1 MTGRRSPRPGARSL
15 QNLNLHFT
23 PLARYLPLMETFHIL
38 VLEDEQD
45 IRDLIS
51 FQLKAEGHLVTAVDS
66 ADKAVS
72 VLEKGEKFHLMLVDW
87 MLPGTLSG
95 LEFTRKVRSHRD
107 YKEIPVIMVT
117 ALTQPD
123 NIVAGLDAG
132 ADDYIT
138 KPFDLDVLQARI
150 RVQLRAHWGVPT
162 GGPSDNDNVLVK
174 DILRIDTAKCRVMVQ
189 DVEVQ
194 LTSTEYK
201 IIVALAQKPGHVFT
215 RTQLI
220 SSIQG
225 ENIHVTGRTID
236 THIAG
241 LRKKLG
247 EGGRLV
253 ETIRGIGY
261 RFKDDA

>member
-1 MTGRRSPRPGARSL
+1 M
-15 QNLNLHFT
+15 QNLNLYFGDVT
-23 PLARYLPLMETFHIL
+23 GNLSGMDNYRIL

-51 FQLKAEGHLVTAVDS
+51 FQLKAEGHAVTAVDS

-72 VLEKGEKFHLMLVDW
+72 LLEKGEKFHLMLVDW
-87 MLPGTLSG
+87 MLPGSLSG
-95 LEFTRKVRSHRD
+95 LEFTRKLRQHRD
-107 YKEIPVIMVT
+107 FKETPVIMVT

-123 NIVAGLDAG
+123 NVVAGLDAG

-138 KPFDLDVLQARI
+138 KPFDLDVLQARV
-150 RVQLRAHWGVPT
+150 RVQLRANYGQL
-162 GGPSDNDNVLVK
+162 GGTASAPGNILERDV
-174 DILRIDTAKCRVMVQ
+174 LRIDTAKCRVTVSEQ
-189 DVEVQ
+189 EIQ

-201 IIVALAQKPGHVFT
+201 IIVTLAQKPGHVFT

-220 SSIQG
+220 SQIQG
-225 ENIHVTGRTID
+225 EHIHVTGRTID

-247 EGGRLV
+247 AGGQLV

-261 RFKDDA
+261 RFRDDA

>member
-1 MTGRRSPRPGARSL
+1 MD
-15 QNLNLHFT
+15 NFK
-23 PLARYLPLMETFHIL
+23 IL

-51 FQLKAEGHLVTAVDS
+51 FQLKAEGHQVTAVDS
-66 ADKAVS
+66 ADKAIS
-72 VLEKGEKFHLMLVDW
+72 LLEKGEKYHLMLVDW

-95 LEFTRKVRSHRD
+95 LDFTRKLRTHRD
-107 YKEIPVIMVT
+107 HKETPVIMVT

-123 NIVAGLDAG
+123 NVVAGLDAG

-138 KPFDLDVLQARI
+138 KPFDLDVLQARV
-150 RVQLRAHWGVPT
+150 RVQLRANYASGSSTSAPGNLLT
-162 GGPSDNDNVLVK
+162 R
-174 DILRIDTAKCRVMVQ
+174 DILKVDTAKCRVTVS
-189 DVEVQ
+189 DEEIQ

-201 IIVALAQKPGHVFT
+201 IIVTLAQKPGHVFT

-220 SSIQG
+220 SQIQG
-225 ENIHVTGRTID
+225 EHVHVTGRTVD

-247 EGGRLV
+247 DAGRLV

-261 RFKDDA
+261 RFRDDT

>member
-1 MTGRRSPRPGARSL
+1 MTGIR
-15 QNLNLHFT
+15 
-23 PLARYLPLMETFHIL
+23 IL
-38 VLEDEQD
+38 ILEDEQD
-45 IRDLIS
+45 IRDLMS
-51 FQLKAEGHLVTAVDS
+51 FQLKSEGHHVTAVDN
-66 ADKAVS
+66 ADKAIAA
-72 VLEKGEKFHLMLVDW
+72 LERGEKFDLLLVDW

-95 LEFTRKVRSHRD
+95 LEFTRKLRAQKAYQD
-107 YKEIPVIMVT
+107 TPIIMVT

-138 KPFDLDVLQARI
+138 KPFDLEVLQARV
-150 RVQLRAHWGVPT
+150 RVQLRTLEPQNTPAGEQIT
-162 GGPSDNDNVLVK
+162 CEELSIDPSKVRVLV
-174 DILRIDTAKCRVMVQ
+174 DGQ
-189 DVEVQ
+189 EVA
-194 LTSTEYK
+194 LTSTEYR
-201 IIVALAQKPGHVFT
+201 ILLGLAQRPGHVFT

-220 SSIQG
+220 SQIQG

-247 EGGRLV
+247 PAGRLV

-261 RFKDDA
+261 RFKDDT